1 MASSCPTIADAT
13 SRCTASATRWNSSGS
28 SGVGSAS
35 APAIAALSTGML
47 IALLT
52 NDLTLVAGIEHA
64 HGIAVVVGHE
74 DAVRALVHRQGI
86 GATLHG
92 NGAYDPPAVSV
103 EHAHATT
110 AVVGDEDA
118 PVTLVHGH
126 RAEELARDDGAQ
138 DGPTRGVKH
147 AHAATGA
154 GDEGTSGCLVQREPA
169 EAGIEGDKD
178 ACAHGDGAQDLAAT
192 RVEHAHGTVAVGD
205 EDAPCALVHRQ
216 GIGAEAH
223 GDGAQALP
231 GSRVKHAHVVVSLIG

>member
-47 IALLT
+47 MDLLT
-52 NDLTLVAGIEHA
+52 NDLTLAAGIEHA
-64 HGIAVVVGHE
+64 HGVAVVVGHE
-74 DAVRALVHRQGI
+74 DAVRALFHRQGI
-86 GATLHG
+86 GATVHG

-118 PVTLVHGH
+118 PVKLVH
-126 RAEELARDDGAQ
+126 
-138 DGPTRGVKH
+138 
-147 AHAATGA
+147 
-154 GDEGTSGCLVQREPA
+154 C
-169 EAGIEGDKD
+169 
-178 ACAHGDGAQDLAAT
+178 
-192 RVEHAHGTVAVGD
+192 
-205 EDAPCALVHRQ
+205 Q

-223 GDGAQALP
+223 GDGAQVLP
-231 GSRVKHAHVVVSLIG
+231 GSRVKHAHVVVSLIGDEDEAAFLVHRERKGCEAHGGGVQDGPAARIEHAHAATGDVALAAGGGSVGDEDAAGLLVDG